1 MTSHLHHHPIMA
13 FLVGIPVELL
23 GLVCSNL
30 SIGDILSLCKSCKGL
45 YSAAHPLLFRHI
57 TIAWDRTA
65 APDEPPNFTPFLLF
79 ILRHPPYA
87 RYIKTVDIPYVNY
100 EACDDLALRLSYTGK
115 SPSLSPE
122 ETALVRDAI
131 DELWPPGPDA
141 EKWYTAV
148 AEEAH
153 LGAIISFILGLC
165 THLERLTVDIDFLP
179 PQNRWL
185 FNLVISPAVS
195 TPRPASRL
203 SIFDKLTHLTV
214 SSLYKPD
221 VNLPTETFLL
231 CFYLPSVTTLC
242 FDDALLDLE
251 TITWDPTSPSH
262 QGPAW
267 PLAQPPLAASL
278 TILQLDMTCAR
289 PGAVEFLL
297 RHTPNLQ
304 SLVYNCNLP
313 SSSSPFDV
321 PALRK
326 GLDHVRGT
334 LARLA
339 VRFEIF
345 ADEALDPQSLLA
357 VVRGSLGPLDSL
369 TALEDLE
376 VSLGVLLGQVG
387 PQDAPPLAHVL
398 PPGLKRLV
406 INDDLWNYNA
416 FLAWEGEPVGTLL
429 MDFFADG
436 CKAATPQL
444 EEFVLDMSTH
454 NYIGCEYWGNYG
466 GQKAL
471 RQLVESQGIRCSIWG
486 EIESSVDYQQSPISD

>member
-1 MTSHLHHHPIMA
+1 MA
-13 FLVGIPVELL
+13 SLVGIPVELL
-23 GLVCSNL
+23 GLVCSDL
-30 SIGDILSLCKSCKGL
+30 STGDILSLCRSCSGL

-57 TIAWDRTA
+57 TIAWDWWL
-65 APDEPPNFTPFLLF
+65 APDGPPNFTSLLLF
-79 ILRHPPYA
+79 ILRHPSYA
-87 RYIKTVDIPYVNY
+87 KYIKTVNVPELRYN
-100 EACDDLALRLSYTGK
+100 ACDDLAFRLSYKGK

-122 ETALVRDAI
+122 EAALVRDAI
-131 DELWPPGPDA
+131 DEVWPAGPDA

-148 AEEAH
+148 AKEAN
-153 LGAIISFILGLC
+153 LGAIIAFVLALC
-165 THLERLTVDIDFLP
+165 THLERLTVDVEFLP

-185 FNLVISPAVS
+185 FNHVISPAVS

-221 VNLPTETFLL
+221 INLPTETFLL
-231 CFYLPSVTTLC
+231 CFYLPSVTTLY

-251 TITWDPTSPSH
+251 TTPWDPTSPSH
-262 QGPAW
+262 RGPAW

-278 TILQLDMTCAR
+278 TTLQLNNTCAL

-304 SLVYNCNLP
+304 SLVYNCKLP

-334 LARLA
+334 LSRLA

-345 ADEALDPQSLLA
+345 ADEALDPPSLLA
-357 VVRGSLGPLDSL
+357 VVRGSLGPLDFL
-369 TALEDLE
+369 TALEDLD
-376 VSLGVLLGQVG
+376 VSLGVLLGQVEPRG
-387 PQDAPPLAHVL
+387 AAPLAHVL

-406 INDDLWNYNA
+406 INDDLWHYEA
-416 FLAWEGEPVGTLL
+416 FDTWEGEPVGALL
-429 MDFFADG
+429 MDFFARG
-436 CKAATPQL
+436 CKATTPHL
-444 EEFVLDMSTH
+444 EEFVLDMRTH
-454 NYIGCEYWGNYG
+454 NYMSCEYWDEDEG
-466 GQKAL
+466 KEAL
-471 RQLVESQGIRCSIWG
+471 RRLVESQGIRCSIRD
-486 EIESSVDYQQSPISD
+486 EE